1 MHLGLVPTVNVSAAL
16 ALGFM
21 PLHTGGPMILHA
33 SVTAKAAAVP
43 KQRPRMP
50 PVNQPRAALPPVL
63 GAYQTEDLS
72 SDTSSTDFEER
83 VQHAYY
89 ASKGKGKDKGCASK
103 GKSKGKDKKTMKVK
117 KGAVDK
123 TMKVKKEDSDAP
135 DDGSGSGG
143 DGGSIAT

>member
-1 MHLGLVPTVNVSAAL
+1 
-16 ALGFM
+16 
-21 PLHTGGPMILHA
+21 MILHA

-50 PVNQPRAALPPVL
+50 PVTQPRAALPPVL

-89 ASKGKGKDKGCASK
+89 ASKGTGKDKGKEDKGCASK

-143 DGGSIAT
+143 DGGSVAT